1 MQTEM
6 REAYWRV
13 CKPEEILG
21 AVGIICHLG
30 KACFIQGINS
40 EQIQT
45 IVRSRGE
52 SIVLSKAVEISLEEC
67 ALLSNREKSMAAGN
81 IIRCTNC
88 NRLGQTAGK
97 CCLRLC

>member
-13 CKPEEILG
+13 CKPEE
-21 AVGIICHLG
+21 AVGLICHLG
-30 KACFIQGINS
+30 KACFIQELNS
-40 EQIQT
+40 ERIQT
-45 IVRSRGE
+45 IVRSTCE
-52 SIVLSKAVEISLEEC
+52 SIVLSQAVEISLEEEF